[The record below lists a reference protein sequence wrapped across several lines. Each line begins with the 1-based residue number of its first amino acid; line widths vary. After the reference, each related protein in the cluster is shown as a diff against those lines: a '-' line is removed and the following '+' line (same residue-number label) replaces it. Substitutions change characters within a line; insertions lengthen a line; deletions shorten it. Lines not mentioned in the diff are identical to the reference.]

1 MTTHDKMGIDAS
13 RRNPEAQPLGTSE
26 RARLEKFI
34 DEIHYSA
41 RFVACLILV
50 PTAESIH

>member
-1 MTTHDKMGIDAS
+1 MATHNKMGIDAS
-13 RRNPEAQPLGTSE
+13 RRNAEPQPLTDNE

-50 PTAESIH
+50 LAV